1 MLVEK
6 ITNAKGIERAEVNAD
21 EISSILEQLF
31 KNEPIVRAF
40 GLDGKFIF
48 TLTSSTSIVKIKC
61 CDSEQY
67 YSIFEEVMCFNRG

>member
-1 MLVEK
+1 MLIEK
-6 ITNAKGIERAEVNAD
+6 HTNAKGIERAEVNAD

-48 TLTSSTSIVKIKC
+48 TLTSSTSIVKIYC

-67 YSIFEEVMCFNRG
+67 YSIFEEVMYFNRG